1 MIQPFNQRIIRGTA
15 IDLSWQQIDGTGEPS
30 NPGTVTVT
38 VTRADG
44 TVIATAAATS
54 GSSTAARTYAL
65 TAAQTATLD
74 RLTANWIVSGATVA
88 TTEIDVVNSPWF
100 SNAELRSAEVSVA
113 NSTDFPAAT
122 ITLARQQAEVF
133 LERCCNRRFVPGYD
147 YLTIPGNPSTSLI
160 LPGVD
165 IRTIRSAELYD
176 DPSASA
182 IETLSATEIA
192 AIPDSP
198 SGVIVRYSGT
208 WNARWVKIGF
218 EHGMIAP
225 PLDMK
230 RAAMQLT
237 RHLLHKS
244 TTHIPENATSMQS
257 DMGWSAILV
266 TPGVRGAHTSLPSV
280 NEAIDAWTFQTV
292 GIA

>member
-1 MIQPFNQRIIRGTA
+1 MQPYSQRVVAGTA
-15 IDLSWQQIDGTGEPS
+15 ASLSWQLIDGTGEPA

-44 TVIATAAATS
+44 TVIVTGGATGGAT
-54 GSSTAARTYAL
+54 TAARTYAL

-74 RLTANWIVSGATVA
+74 RLTAQWIVSSVVLA
-88 TTEIDVVNSPWF
+88 TTEIDVVSAPWF
-100 SNAELRSAEVSVA
+100 SNAELRAAEISVA
-113 NSTDFPAAT
+113 STSDFTAAT
-122 ITLARQQAEVF
+122 ITTARLQAEAF
-133 LERCCNRRFVPGYD
+133 LERACNRRFVPGYD
-147 YLTIPGNPSTSLI
+147 YITIPGNPSSKLI

-165 IRTIRSAELYD
+165 IRTIRSAALYD
-176 DPSASA
+176 DPSSTAT
-182 IETLSATEIA
+182 ETLSATEIA

-198 SGVIVRYSGT
+198 SGVIERYSGT
-208 WNARWVKIGF
+208 WDARWVKIGF

-230 RAAMQLT
+230 RAAMLLC
-237 RHLLHKS
+237 RHVLHKP
-244 TTHIPENATSMQS
+244 TTHIPDNATSMQS

-266 TPGVRGAHTSLPSV
+266 TAGVRGAHTSLPTV
-280 NEAIDAWTFQTV
+280 NEAIAAWTFHRV